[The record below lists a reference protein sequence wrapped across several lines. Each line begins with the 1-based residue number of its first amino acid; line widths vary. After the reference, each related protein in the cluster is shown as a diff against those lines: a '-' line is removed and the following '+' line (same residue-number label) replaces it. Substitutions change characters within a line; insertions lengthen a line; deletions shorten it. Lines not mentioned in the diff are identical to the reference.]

1 MLRKNRILLALAAL
15 FVSSVILVG
24 SKVEANLDLFL
35 DQFDVRK
42 VEVNGIMIEEDE
54 VPAFV
59 VNGRTVLPLRK
70 AAEMLNAIVQW
81 DEGRRVVMITKPIVN
96 MTIINRNRDSSTLEV
111 NPSFKSGRLHS
122 FEVVTE
128 VSRVPISKDLKT
140 RFIVADSNHNTI
152 YKGNA
157 FTIDTAQFNG
167 AFKGSLNVVGL
178 ELPLKGEYVLKLQIE
193 DPENDDKFITIGE
206 YVIHVN

>member
-54 VPAFV
+54 VPAFI
-59 VNGRTVLPLRK
+59 VNGRTVLPLRQ

-111 NPSFKSGRLHS
+111 NPSFKSGITHS
-122 FEVVTE
+122 FQVVTE

-157 FTIDTAQFNG
+157 FTIDTDQFNG
-167 AFKGSLNVVGL
+167 AFKGSLNVAGL